1 MEYALYI
8 IVSIII
14 ILVVISKTPIFKGFV
29 GETRVKFR
37 LGKSNKDKYVLN
49 NVKFKIDGKSTQ
61 IDHIVINRNGIFVI
75 ETKNLSGRIYG
86 NDTKKE
92 WTQVLKYGKVKNK
105 FYSPVKQNAN
115 HIYNLKQIVG
125 DNYPFKSIVVF
136 VKGNVK
142 YIESNNVYS
151 LYRFKKILNKKIGDT
166 YLTKEDRKK
175 IYDLIEITVKEKNV
189 TTIEHIRNIN
199 KMKNNID
206 NNICPRCG
214 SNLTL
219 KHSEYGPFF
228 GCSNYP
234 NCRFIKK

>member
-1 MEYALYI
+1 MEYALYL

-14 ILVVISKTPIFKGFV
+14 ILVVISKTPVFKGFI

-37 LGKSNKDKYVLN
+37 LGKTNKDKYVLN

-61 IDHIVINRNGIFVI
+61 IDHIVINKYGIFVI

-92 WTQVLKYGKVKNK
+92 WTQVLKYGRVKNK
-105 FYSPVKQNAN
+105 FYSPVKQNAS

-125 DNYPFKSIVVF
+125 DKYPFKSIVIF

-151 LYRFKKILNKKIGDT
+151 LYRFKKILNKKIDDT
-166 YLTKEDRKK
+166 YLTEEDRKK
-175 IYDLIEITVKEKNV
+175 IYDLIEITIKEKNV

-199 KMKNNID
+199 KMKENVD

-214 SNLTL
+214 SKLIL
-219 KHSEYGPFF
+219 RHSKYGPFF

-234 NCRFIKK
+234 NCTFKKK